1 MSGAT
6 LSLKVNKIVQQA
18 EDIRSYELVDPDGKL
33 LPMFTAGAH
42 LDIELGNGLAR
53 QYSISSDPR
62 DVDRYV
68 VAVLREPGSRG
79 GSVYMHDNVNEGD
92 VLTIHPPR
100 NNFPLDERAKHH
112 ILLAGGIGVT
122 PMMAMA
128 RDLASREAS
137 FELHYCTRSP
147 AKTAFKDEIA
157 GSEFADRVHHHHD
170 NGNPA
175 DGLDII
181 ALLRDRQE
189 GAHVYYCG
197 PAGFMHAC
205 EAATSHWPSGTVHY
219 EFFSVDESVDHGES
233 DAFQIRINSTG
244 EVLDVPADKSIV
256 DVLRGHGIE
265 VETMCEEGICGT
277 CATVLIDGDPD
288 HRDFVL
294 DDEEKARGE
303 FIMVCCSR
311 SKSPLLTLDL

>member
-6 LSLKVNKIVQQA
+6 LSLKVNKIVQEA
-18 EDIRSYELVDPDGKL
+18 EDIRSYEFVDPDGRL

-42 LDIELGNGLAR
+42 LDIELGNGIAR

-68 VAVLREPGSRG
+68 VAVLREPESRG
-79 GSVYMHDNVNEGD
+79 GSVYMHDSVKEGD
-92 VLTIHPPR
+92 TLTVHPPR
-100 NNFPLDERAKHH
+100 NNFPLAEGAKHH

-128 RDLASREAS
+128 RDLAARGES
-137 FELHYCTRSP
+137 FEMHYCTRTP
-147 AKTAFKDEIA
+147 AKTAFKDDIA
-157 GSEFADRVHHHHD
+157 ASDFADKVHFHHD

-175 DGLDII
+175 DGLDIRG
-181 ALLRDRQE
+181 LLKDVRD

-197 PAGFMHAC
+197 PTGFMHAC
-205 EAATSHWPSGTVHY
+205 EEASEHWPRGTVHM

-233 DAFQIRINSTG
+233 EAFQIKIKSSG
-244 EVLDVPADKSIV
+244 EVFDVPADKSIV
-256 DVLRGHGIE
+256 DVLRANGYD

-277 CATVLIDGDPD
+277 CATVLIEGEPD

-311 SKSPLLTLDL
+311 SKSPMLTLDL